1 MGAGKSPTDTTGRDS
16 VKILYI
22 GNYRDGTGW
31 GNACV
36 NNILALDSVGV
47 EVVPRAITFET
58 EQKDYP
64 DRIKEL
70 ESEPTTGCDVCIQHT
85 LPHLYS
91 YDGRYKNIGCIDV
104 ESSHFK
110 ESGWQHHIN
119 LMDELWVPTVSVK
132 NACLK
137 SGVKKPIKM
146 APHSLDVSQYKEN
159 GGNKIQQLLSTFNFV
174 FVGEFVERKNL
185 KVLVQAF
192 HMEFDF
198 HEPVNLFIK
207 TSKVSLPEI
216 QQHIEHIKSGL
227 KIRKT
232 YKEEVIVTGMLEWIN
247 YIAVFAQCH
256 SFVMPSK
263 GEGFCIPALEAM
275 ALGIPVIHTEE
286 TGMDDFC
293 VGTPIPSY
301 SQPCLGALSTLSN
314 LDTARS
320 DWREIDIRK
329 LCAAM
334 RESYQ
339 KWNSDEAKN
348 DSERAKNRA
357 SEYDHAKIGMQL
369 KELLNDK

>member
-1 MGAGKSPTDTTGRDS
+1 M
-16 VKILYI
+16 KILYI

-36 NNILALDSVGV
+36 NNILALDSGGI
-47 EVVPRAITFET
+47 EVVPRAITFEI

-70 ESEPTTGCDVCIQHT
+70 ESESTKGCDVCIQHT

-91 YDGRYKNIGCIDV
+91 YDARYKNIGCIDV

-110 ESGWQHHIN
+110 ETSWQHHIN
-119 LMDELWVPTVSVK
+119 LMDELWVPTHAVR
-132 NACLK
+132 NACLE
-137 SGVKKPIKM
+137 SGVKKPIKI
-146 APHSLDVSQYKEN
+146 APHSLDISQYKEN
-159 GGNKIQQLLSTFNFV
+159 GGNKIQELLSTFNFA

-185 KVLVQAF
+185 SALVQAF
-192 HMEFDF
+192 HMEFDCD
-198 HEPVNLFIK
+198 EPVSLFIK
-207 TSKVSLPEI
+207 TSKTSLPEI
-216 QQHIEHIKSGL
+216 QKHIEHVRSGL

-232 YKEEVIVTGMLEWIN
+232 YKEEVIITGMLEWIN
-247 YIAVFAQCH
+247 YISVLSQCH
-256 SFVMPSK
+256 SFVMPSR

-275 ALGIPVIHTEE
+275 ALGIPVIHTQA

-293 VGTPIPSY
+293 VGTSVPSY
-301 SQPCLGALSTLSN
+301 SQPCLGTLSTLPN

-334 RESYQ
+334 REVFQ

-348 DSERAKNRA
+348 DSQKAKSRA
-357 SEYDHAKIGMQL
+357 SQYDHKPMGIRL